1 MDKECNKCF
10 AIMPLTDEF
19 WHRDSD
25 KEDGFKGACKMC
37 RSEQVKKQKDRAL
50 DDRVKKINERG
61 FKFLEKVTETG
72 SDVPHIAETFQRL
85 IEAFGGPDGLS
96 QWYMAE
102 FLSSAPGSSQRQRM
116 LDTMLRMNTVVS
128 ELGAAQK
135 SLDQMTEDEITQ
147 ILDKRLQSCNRL
159 IIHGKKTRN
168 QQAAPSPKK

>member
-1 MDKECNKCF
+1 MEKECNKCF
-10 AIMPLTDEF
+10 TIMPLTDEF

-25 KEDGFKGACKMC
+25 KDDGFKGVCKMC

-50 DDRVKKINERG
+50 DERVAKINERG
-61 FKFLEKVTETG
+61 FKFLEKITETG

-102 FLSSAPGSSQRQRM
+102 FLSSAPGSGQRQRY
-116 LDTMLRMNTVVS
+116 LDTVMRMNIKTS

-135 SLDQMTEDEITQ
+135 SLDQLTEDEITHE
-147 ILDKRLQSCNRL
+147 LDKRLLSCNRA

-168 QQAAPSPKK
+168 QRTDSSPKK